1 MEKVL
6 SQQKLWLFEDEALNR
21 IIGYEPSKNLVS
33 FSKKCVKKLIE

>member
-6 SQQKLWLFEDEALNR
+6 SQQKLWLFEDEAMNR

-33 FSKKCVKKLIE
+33 FNKKYVKNVIE